1 MNAFFSHHSHRSR
14 HEELTMKAEI
24 SHIGYAPTKNYSGV
38 YQQQGRMLVDRD
50 WNEFCNV
57 MLSHLQVLGDQ
68 AIGTGSPRHGGLLTP
83 TFGIRDEGGLVAAGG
98 IIATVSRHAKSEQ
111 AVSLYY
117 SQNQLPIGLRIND
130 VKDGAEF
137 YAVTVDKAIL
147 YADVWERTVIAIEDL
162 DLLDPALHGA
172 DTCFR
177 SQRMAQLKI
186 ARKEDLL
193 TGDDPCNPQ
202 FQPRRIPTIGNA
214 EFTIALVKA
223 EELADNCD
231 PCSADADIDS
241 IIPNE
246 LFRLEIHRVEF
257 DKERQPEK
265 IWLKWSNENGSR
277 ELFATEARPTNFSYE
292 FFSTDTELLVGM
304 PSDDWQAPE
313 LLTGVLDPVKPEDTV
328 KILPRIRQWD
338 GWLMLLRD
346 AEGWIFKSGTHV
358 GVPLTDNSCKIKDG
372 SMSLVIGN
380 RKITLKLAER
390 SFLAGDYWLAIGRS
404 RAVGVDR
411 YRALSEL
418 PIGIKH
424 HYLVLGEAALKPEA
438 TTLTALTAHDR
449 RRLQH
454 PSLTCLDASD
464 IGYDPKDCAYLA
476 GTTTVQTALDK
487 LCVREK
493 EENQHGKII
502 DVSWKAAG
510 KFENDALVKR
520 DVLKGALVISFDQ
533 EILEPQSI
541 SSDILVL
548 TAEPPAR
555 SAEDQPSIFRSV
567 IICGHVEAGGKSIYF
582 LPNDRAIDQALAQF
596 NWGDAAECKPKE
608 GVRFRIKLMGRF
620 FRSAEN
626 KLPFDCY
633 VPGFPNGD
641 RIELLIGKEGIGY
654 PSDFEAWFYVD
665 PTLKRIRFDEAVVAD
680 LEAIDIPRERA
691 QIIFEQLRIAPNL
704 EALAVAVDLTP
715 NERLRI
721 QEKFQ
726 R

>member
-1 MNAFFSHHSHRSR
+1 
-14 HEELTMKAEI
+14 MKAEI

-50 WNEFCNV
+50 WNEFCKM

-68 AIGTGSPRHGGLLTP
+68 AIGTGSPRHGGLLTS
-83 TFGIRDEGGLVAAGG
+83 TFGIRDEGGLIAAEG
-98 IIATVSRHAKSEQ
+98 IIATISRRA
-111 AVSLYY
+111 APTGALYY
-117 SQNQLPIGLRIND
+117 NQNQLPFGLRIDD
-130 VKDGAEF
+130 VKDGEKL
-137 YAVTVDKAIL
+137 YKTTINKAIL
-147 YADVWERTVIAIEDL
+147 YADVWERTVIAIEDI

-193 TGDDPCNPQ
+193 TGGDPCNPQ
-202 FQPRRIPTIGNA
+202 FQPRRIPTVGNA

-231 PCSADADIDS
+231 PCSADADIES

-257 DKERQPEK
+257 DAERQPEK
-265 IWLKWSNENGSR
+265 IWLKWSDDNGSR
-277 ELFATEARPTNFSYE
+277 ELFATEARPTTFAYE
-292 FFSTDTELLVGM
+292 FFSTDTELLLGM
-304 PSDDWQAPE
+304 PSDDWQSPE
-313 LLTGVLDPVKPEDTV
+313 LLTGVLDPAKPEDTV

-338 GWLMLLRD
+338 GWLMLQRD
-346 AEGWIFKSGTHV
+346 AGVWVFKSGIHGGT
-358 GVPLTDNSCKIKDG
+358 PLTDNSCKIKDG

-380 RKITLKLAER
+380 RKVTLTLEKK
-390 SFLAGDYWLAIGRS
+390 SFLTGDYWLALGRS

-411 YRALSEL
+411 YRALSQL
-418 PIGIKH
+418 PIGIEH
-424 HYLVLGEAALKPEA
+424 HYLILGHAELTDAT
-438 TTLTALTAHDR
+438 TTLTARTPHDE

-476 GTTTVQTALDK
+476 GTTTVEAALGK
-487 LCVREK
+487 LCARESKAEKYAKIRDVRWLYK
-493 EENQHGKII
+493 KL
-502 DVSWKAAG
+502 V
-510 KFENDALVKR
+510 FENDAAVNR
-520 DVLKGALVISFDQ
+520 DVLKEGLSIS
-533 EILEPQSI
+533 LEHKLLNPELM
-541 SSDILVL
+541 SSDIFIL

-555 SAEDQPSIFRSV
+555 QAEEQPAIFRSV
-567 IICGHVEAGGKSIYF
+567 IICGNIRVDGNTIHF
-582 LPNDRAIDQALAQF
+582 LPNKAAIDQALAQF
-596 NWGDAAECKPKE
+596 NWGNEAAADCKPKE

-626 KLPFDCY
+626 ELPFDCY
-633 VPGFPNGD
+633 VPGYPKGD
-641 RIELLIGKEGIGY
+641 RIELLIGKEGIGH
-654 PSDFEAWFYVD
+654 PSDFEAWFYVN
-665 PTLKRIRFDEAVVAD
+665 PIIKRIRFDQAEIAD
-680 LEAIDIPRERA
+680 LQALDILPVRA
-691 QIIFEQLRIAPNL
+691 QAILDALRIAPNL
-704 EALAVAVDLTP
+704 DVLAGQVNLTP
-715 NERLRI
+715 IERQRI